1 MPKQKNPNQ
10 EENLTE
16 KFDVRLTRK
25 DMRNLK
31 NLAERECLD
40 KTSLARR
47 IILLYLRQEL
57 SN

>member
-1 MPKQKNPNQ
+1 MPKRKNPNP
-10 EENLTE
+10 ETNLTE
-16 KFDVRLTRK
+16 KFDVRLSK
-25 DMRNLK
+25 NDMRNLK
-31 NLAERECLD
+31 HLAERECLD

>member
-1 MPKQKNPNQ
+1 MSRKKNDP

-16 KFDVRLTRK
+16 KFDVRLTSK
-25 DMRNLK
+25 DMRNLE
-31 NLAERECLD
+31 NLAERECLN
-40 KTSLARR
+40 KTDLARR